1 MFKKTALV
9 AGIGLAVAAAAQA
22 QQMPQ
27 ETIVTGDTLV
37 TDTYRWEIGGAANYS
52 ELDVGPFDVDK
63 WGVDVYGT
71 FFLHDVNTNKG
82 PRSEAAFLDHASSVT
97 LYGGYSELDDVDEL
111 EANLGGIDIDDDDS
125 ETYGI
130 GGRYVTKQAGSWII
144 EGDWRR
150 TKPAHLEID
159 TYTIGIGKYITDNT
173 SLVITYADADLDEGG
188 DTDGWSAGLEHF
200 WRLSS
205 GGIKLEG
212 NAGYVNVDDGDDIDI
227 YNLAGTWYINDN
239 LGFGARYGKFDG
251 GAAEADKYSI
261 FSEWFITRQFAVS
274 LAYDYS
280 ELDDTDVDN
289 NAFTIG
295 ARYRF

>member
-1 MFKKTALV
+1 MFKKTVLV
-9 AGIGLAVAAAAQA
+9 AGMSLTVTAVAQA
-22 QQMPQ
+22 QQEPK

-37 TDTYRWEIGGAANYS
+37 VDTYRWEIGGAYNYS
-52 ELDVGPFDVDK
+52 ELDVGPFDIDK
-63 WGVDVYGT
+63 WGIDLYGT
-71 FFLHDVNTNKG
+71 YFLNDVNTNKG

-97 LYGGYSELDDVDEL
+97 LFGGYSELDDVDEL
-111 EANLGGIDIDDDDS
+111 EANLGGIDIDDDNS

-130 GGRYVTKQAGSWII
+130 GGRYVTKGTGSWII

-280 ELDDTDVDN
+280 ELDDTDVEN
-289 NAFTIG
+289 EAIVLG
-295 ARYRF
+295 ARVRL

>member
-1 MFKKTALV
+1 MFKKTAII
-9 AGIGLAVAAAAQA
+9 AGMSLAVSVAAQA
-22 QQMPQ
+22 QEMPQ

-37 TDTYRWEIGGAANYS
+37 TDTYRWEIGGEYNYS
-52 ELDVGPFDVDK
+52 ELDVGPFDIDK
-63 WGVDVYGT
+63 WGVDLYGT
-71 FFLHDVNTNKG
+71 FFLNDVNTNKG
-82 PRSEAAFLDHASSVT
+82 PRSEAAFLDQASSIT
-97 LYGGYSELDDVDEL
+97 LFGGYSELDDVDKL
-111 EANLGGIDIDDDDS
+111 EKDLGGIKIDDDDS

-130 GGRYVTKQAGSWII
+130 GGRYVTKKAGSWII

-159 TYTIGIGKYITDNT
+159 IYNIGIGKYITDNT
-173 SLVITYADADLDEGG
+173 SLIITYSKADLDNGG

-200 WRLSS
+200 WDLSS

-239 LGFGARYGKFDG
+239 LGFGARFGKFDG
-251 GAAEADKYSI
+251 GGAEADKYSI
-261 FSEWFITRQFAVS
+261 FSEWFINRHIAVS
-274 LAYDYS
+274 AAYEYTDF
-280 ELDDTDVDN
+280 DDSDVEN
-289 NAFTIG
+289 KAIIVG

>member
-1 MFKKTALV
+1 MFKKTAII
-9 AGIGLAVAAAAQA
+9 AGISLAVSAAAQA
-22 QQMPQ
+22 QQAPQ
-27 ETIVTGDTLV
+27 KTIVTGDTLV
-37 TDTYRWEIGGAANYS
+37 VDTYRWEIGGAYNYS
-52 ELDVGPFDVDK
+52 ELDVGPFDIDK
-63 WGVDVYGT
+63 WGIDLYGT
-71 FFLHDVNTNKG
+71 YFLNDVNTNKG

-97 LYGGYSELDDVDEL
+97 LFGGYSELDDVDEL
-111 EANLGGIDIDDDDS
+111 EKNLGGIDIDDDDS

>member
-1 MFKKTALV
+1 MFKKTAII
-9 AGIGLAVAAAAQA
+9 AGISLAVSAAAQA
-22 QQMPQ
+22 QQAPQ
-27 ETIVTGDTLV
+27 KTIVTGDTLV
-37 TDTYRWEIGGAANYS
+37 VDTYRWEIGGAYNYS
-52 ELDVGPFDVDK
+52 ELDVGPFDIDK
-63 WGVDVYGT
+63 WGIDLYGT
-71 FFLHDVNTNKG
+71 YFLNDVNTNKG

-97 LYGGYSELDDVDEL
+97 LYGGYAELDDVVEL

>member
-1 MFKKTALV
+1 MFKKTAII
-9 AGIGLAVAAAAQA
+9 AGIGLAVSAAAQA
-22 QQMPQ
+22 QQ
-27 ETIVTGDTLV
+27 ETIVTGDHLV
-37 TDTYRWEIGGAANYS
+37 VDTYRWEIGGAYNYS
-52 ELDVGPFDVDK
+52 ELDVGPFDIDK
-63 WGVDVYGT
+63 WGIDLYGT
-71 FFLHDVNTNKG
+71 YFLNDVNTNNG

-188 DTDGWSAGLEHF
+188 DTDGWSVGMEHF

-227 YNLAGTWYINDN
+227 YNLAGTWYITDN

-261 FSEWFITRQFAVS
+261 FSEWFITRHIAVS
-274 LAYDYS
+274 AAYDYTDFDNS
-280 ELDDTDVDN
+280 DVDN

-295 ARYRF
+295 GRYRF

>member
-1 MFKKTALV
+1 MFKKTAII
-9 AGIGLAVAAAAQA
+9 AGISLAVSAAAQA
-22 QQMPQ
+22 QQEPQ
-27 ETIVTGDTLV
+27 KTIVTGDTLV
-37 TDTYRWEIGGAANYS
+37 VDTYRWEIGGAYNYS
-52 ELDVGPFDVDK
+52 ELDVGPFDIDK
-63 WGVDVYGT
+63 WGIDLYGT
-71 FFLHDVNTNKG
+71 YFLNDVNTNKG

-130 GGRYVTKQAGSWII
+130 GGRYVTKQTGSWII

-227 YNLAGTWYINDN
+227 YNLAGTWYINDD
-239 LGFGARYGKFDG
+239 LGFGARYGKIDG
-251 GAAEADKYSI
+251 GGAEADNYSV

-274 LAYDYS
+274 LAYDYTDF
-280 ELDDTDVDN
+280 DDSDVDN

>member
-1 MFKKTALV
+1 MFKKIAII
-9 AGIGLAVAAAAQA
+9 AGMSLAVATAAQA

-63 WGVDVYGT
+63 WGVDLYGT
-71 FFLHDVNTNKG
+71 FFLNDVDTSNR

-97 LYGGYSELDDVDEL
+97 LFGGYSELDDVDKL
-111 EANLGGIDIDDDDS
+111 EKDLGGIDIDDDDS

-130 GGRYVTKQAGSWII
+130 GGRYVTKQTGSWII
-144 EGDWRR
+144 QADWRR

-173 SLVITYADADLDEGG
+173 SLIITYADADLDNGG
-188 DTDGWSAGLEHF
+188 DTDGWNAGLEHF
-200 WRLSS
+200 WDLSS

-212 NAGYVNVDDGDDIDI
+212 NVGYVNVDNGDDIDV
-227 YNLAGTWYINDN
+227 YNLAGTWYVNDD
-239 LGFGARYGKFDG
+239 LGFGARFGTVDG
-251 GAAEADKYSI
+251 GHDEAYRYSI
-261 FSEWFITRQFAVS
+261 FSEWFITRSIAVS
-274 LAYDYS
+274 AAYDYTDFDNS
-280 ELDDTDVDN
+280 DVDN

-295 ARYRF
+295 GRYRF

>member
-1 MFKKTALV
+1 MFKKTVLV
-9 AGIGLAVAAAAQA
+9 AGMSLAVTAAAQA
-22 QQMPQ
+22 QQEPQ

-37 TDTYRWEIGGAANYS
+37 VDTYRWEIGGAYNYS
-52 ELDVGPFDVDK
+52 ELDVGPFDIDK
-63 WGVDVYGT
+63 WGVDLYGT
-71 FFLHDVNTNKG
+71 YFLDDVNTNKG
-82 PRSEAAFLDHASSVT
+82 PRSEAAFLDHASSVS
-97 LYGGYSELDDVDEL
+97 LFGGYAELDDVDEL
-111 EANLGGIDIDDDDS
+111 EENLGGIDIDDDDS

-130 GGRYVTKQAGSWII
+130 GGRYVTKQTGSWII

-173 SLVITYADADLDEGG
+173 SLIITYADADLDEGG

-227 YNLAGTWYINDN
+227 YNLAGTWYVTDN
-239 LGFGARYGKFDG
+239 LGFGARYGK
-251 GAAEADKYSI
+251 I
-261 FSEWFITRQFAVS
+261 RWR
-274 LAYDYS
+274 
-280 ELDDTDVDN
+280 
-289 NAFTIG
+289 
-295 ARYRF
+295 RR